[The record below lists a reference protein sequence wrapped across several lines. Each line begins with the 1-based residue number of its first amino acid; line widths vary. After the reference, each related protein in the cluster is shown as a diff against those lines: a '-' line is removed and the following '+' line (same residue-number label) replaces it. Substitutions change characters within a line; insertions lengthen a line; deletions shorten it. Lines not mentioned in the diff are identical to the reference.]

1 MRFTCSKFA
10 KDPLVYFSGMLAH
23 AFELA
28 IKSATFC
35 GQMGAWDGK
44 KNAEFLESNFSFP
57 ETEAIN

>member
-1 MRFTCSKFA
+1 M
-10 KDPLVYFSGMLAH
+10 YFSGMLARV
-23 AFELA
+23 FELA